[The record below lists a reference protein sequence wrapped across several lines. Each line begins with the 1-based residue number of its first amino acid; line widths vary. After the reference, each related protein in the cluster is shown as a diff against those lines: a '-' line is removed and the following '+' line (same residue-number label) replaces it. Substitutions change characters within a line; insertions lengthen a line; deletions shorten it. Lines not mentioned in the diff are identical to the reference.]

1 MGAVALFR
9 PLGIRHIGEEKTQKR
24 EARAHAHI
32 HGHTEAHAHNTHART
47 RTTTHTNEH
56 TRTNTRML
64 TQTRTHAHRNTHD
77 TVKKKYPCLQIER
90 CWCVLRL
97 NSSCKYYCSR
107 LFYYSLSRPNYCT
120 SLLFK
125 NKIWYSGLQLGWE
138 GTECPY

>member
-56 TRTNTRML
+56 THTNTRIL
-64 TQTRTHAHRNTHD
+64 TQTRTNAHRNTHD
-77 TVKKKYPCLQIER
+77 TVKKRIRVFKSNVAGVYYARTFLVSITTAAYFTTACHALII
-90 CWCVLRL
+90 VLRYF
-97 NSSCKYYCSR
+97 SKTKY
-107 LFYYSLSRPNYCT
+107 
-120 SLLFK
+120 
-125 NKIWYSGLQLGWE
+125 
-138 GTECPY
+138 GTADCR